1 MRRKN
6 IAVVGMLLVT
16 CLSSVGC
23 GQKKDKQESLAATK
37 TSAFET
43 ASEKQTEEKTEKE
56 TIKETSKETVKETE
70 TETEKETESKTEADT
85 KTAVSESDEL
95 ADGVYTADFNTD
107 SSMFHVN
114 EACDGKGTLTVKDGE
129 MTIHVSLTSKKILNL
144 YYGLA
149 ADAVKEGA
157 QLLDPTTDSVTY
169 SDGMTEEVYGFDIP
183 VPSLDQEFDVA
194 LIGTKGTWYDHKVS
208 VSNPEPKEDDAKS
221 TVDLED
227 GTYTAEVTLEGGS
240 GRATI
245 ESPAT
250 ITVKDGVATAS
261 IVWSS
266 PNYDYMI
273 VDGKKLFPVNT
284 EGNSVF
290 EIPVAS
296 FDTELDVI
304 ADTVAIE
311 ANADESASDNKTS
324 MQNVLGEPTGSM
336 ALSYAEN
343 FSVDYYGDYTLLKT
357 KDGTQILTVPEDKD
371 IPDNLDEDIV
381 VLKQPVDGI
390 YLVSSA
396 VMDMFR
402 ELGALDCIQ
411 FSGQKAENWYID
423 EAKEAM
429 EQGKMLY
436 AGKYSSPDYELLVSK
451 KCSLA
456 IENSMILHS
465 PEVKEMLEDFD
476 IPVIIEYSSYE
487 THPLGR
493 VEWIKFFGA
502 LTGMEEEA
510 EKAFEK
516 QTEIV
521 KHVTATKKT
530 DKTVAFFYITSNG
543 LVQVRQSN
551 DYIPKM
557 IELAG
562 GRYIF
567 ENLGDDSKRSTMN
580 MQVEEFYNKAKD
592 ADYLIYNSTI
602 DGGVKSVDELIEKC
616 SVLSDFKAVKSGD
629 VWCTEKDVYQQ
640 SMSIGFLIEDIHNM
654 LQGADDKEMNYLY
667 RLD

>member
-1 MRRKN
+1 MIKRHS
-6 IAVVGMLLVT
+6 IATVCCVMLIGLAGL
-16 CLSSVGC
+16 CGC
-23 GQKKDKQESLAATK
+23 GSSSDTKKDTVGITKEAT
-37 TSAFET
+37 SN
-43 ASEKQTEEKTEKE
+43 
-56 TIKETSKETVKETE
+56 V
-70 TETEKETESKTEADT
+70 
-85 KTAVSESDEL
+85 
-95 ADGVYTADFNTD
+95 
-107 SSMFHVN
+107 
-114 EACDGKGTLTVKDGE
+114 
-129 MTIHVSLTSKKILNL
+129 
-144 YYGLA
+144 
-149 ADAVKEGA
+149 DA
-157 QLLDPTTDSVTY
+157 
-169 SDGMTEEVYGFDIP
+169 
-183 VPSLDQEFDVA
+183 
-194 LIGTKGTWYDHKVS
+194 
-208 VSNPEPKEDDAKS
+208 
-221 TVDLED
+221 
-227 GTYTAEVTLEGGS
+227 
-240 GRATI
+240 
-245 ESPAT
+245 
-250 ITVKDGVATAS
+250 
-261 IVWSS
+261 
-266 PNYDYMI
+266 
-273 VDGKKLFPVNT
+273 
-284 EGNSVF
+284 
-290 EIPVAS
+290 
-296 FDTELDVI
+296 
-304 ADTVAIE
+304 
-311 ANADESASDNKTS
+311 
-324 MQNVLGEPTGSM
+324 LGEPTDHLQL
-336 ALSYAEN
+336 AYAKN
-343 FSVDYYGDYTLLKT
+343 FSIDYYEGGYKLLT
-357 KDGTQILTVPEDKD
+357 IKDGTQILTVPEGKKA
-371 IPDNLDEDIV
+371 PDNLDESIIV
-381 VLKQPVDGI
+381 MQQPVNNI

-402 ELGALDCIQ
+402 ELNALDTIG
-411 FSGQKAENWYID
+411 FSAQKAENWYV
-423 EAKEAM
+423 EGAKAAM
-429 EQGKMLY
+429 ENGDILY

-567 ENLGDDSKRSTMN
+567 ENLGDESKRSTMN

-602 DGGVKSVDELIEKC
+602 DGGVKLVDELIEKC

>member
-1 MRRKN
+1 MRLN
-6 IAVVGMLLVT
+6 IKLHLTHLPLRQSNQMIKRHSIATVCCVMLIGLAGL
-16 CLSSVGC
+16 CGC
-23 GQKKDKQESLAATK
+23 GSSSDTKKDTVGITKEAT
-37 TSAFET
+37 SN
-43 ASEKQTEEKTEKE
+43 
-56 TIKETSKETVKETE
+56 V
-70 TETEKETESKTEADT
+70 
-85 KTAVSESDEL
+85 
-95 ADGVYTADFNTD
+95 
-107 SSMFHVN
+107 
-114 EACDGKGTLTVKDGE
+114 
-129 MTIHVSLTSKKILNL
+129 
-144 YYGLA
+144 
-149 ADAVKEGA
+149 DA
-157 QLLDPTTDSVTY
+157 
-169 SDGMTEEVYGFDIP
+169 
-183 VPSLDQEFDVA
+183 
-194 LIGTKGTWYDHKVS
+194 
-208 VSNPEPKEDDAKS
+208 
-221 TVDLED
+221 
-227 GTYTAEVTLEGGS
+227 
-240 GRATI
+240 
-245 ESPAT
+245 
-250 ITVKDGVATAS
+250 
-261 IVWSS
+261 
-266 PNYDYMI
+266 
-273 VDGKKLFPVNT
+273 
-284 EGNSVF
+284 
-290 EIPVAS
+290 
-296 FDTELDVI
+296 
-304 ADTVAIE
+304 
-311 ANADESASDNKTS
+311 
-324 MQNVLGEPTGSM
+324 LGEPTDHLQL
-336 ALSYAEN
+336 AYAKN
-343 FSVDYYGDYTLLKT
+343 FSIDYYEGGYKLLT
-357 KDGTQILTVPEDKD
+357 IKDGTQILTVPEGKKA
-371 IPDNLDEDIV
+371 PDNLDESIIV
-381 VLKQPVDGI
+381 MQQPVNNI

-402 ELGALDCIQ
+402 ELNALDTIG
-411 FSGQKAENWYID
+411 FSAQKAENWYV
-423 EAKEAM
+423 EGAKAAM
-429 EQGKMLY
+429 ENGDILY

-667 RLD
+667 RLN

>member
-1 MRRKN
+1 MIKRHS
-6 IAVVGMLLVT
+6 IATVCCVMLIGLAGL
-16 CLSSVGC
+16 CGC
-23 GQKKDKQESLAATK
+23 GSSSDTKKDTVGITKEAT
-37 TSAFET
+37 SN
-43 ASEKQTEEKTEKE
+43 
-56 TIKETSKETVKETE
+56 V
-70 TETEKETESKTEADT
+70 
-85 KTAVSESDEL
+85 
-95 ADGVYTADFNTD
+95 
-107 SSMFHVN
+107 
-114 EACDGKGTLTVKDGE
+114 
-129 MTIHVSLTSKKILNL
+129 
-144 YYGLA
+144 
-149 ADAVKEGA
+149 GA
-157 QLLDPTTDSVTY
+157 
-169 SDGMTEEVYGFDIP
+169 
-183 VPSLDQEFDVA
+183 
-194 LIGTKGTWYDHKVS
+194 
-208 VSNPEPKEDDAKS
+208 
-221 TVDLED
+221 
-227 GTYTAEVTLEGGS
+227 
-240 GRATI
+240 
-245 ESPAT
+245 
-250 ITVKDGVATAS
+250 
-261 IVWSS
+261 
-266 PNYDYMI
+266 
-273 VDGKKLFPVNT
+273 
-284 EGNSVF
+284 
-290 EIPVAS
+290 
-296 FDTELDVI
+296 
-304 ADTVAIE
+304 
-311 ANADESASDNKTS
+311 
-324 MQNVLGEPTGSM
+324 LGEPTDHLQL
-336 ALSYAEN
+336 AYAKN
-343 FSVDYYGDYTLLKT
+343 FSIDYYEGGYKLLT
-357 KDGTQILTVPEDKD
+357 IKDGTQILTVPEGKKA
-371 IPDNLDEDIV
+371 PDNLDESIIV
-381 VLKQPVDGI
+381 MQQPVNNI

-402 ELGALDCIQ
+402 ELNALDTIG
-411 FSGQKAENWYID
+411 FSAQKAENWYV
-423 EAKEAM
+423 EGAKAAM
-429 EQGKMLY
+429 ENGDILY

-502 LTGMEEEA
+502 LTGLEEEA

>member
-1 MRRKN
+1 MRLN
-6 IAVVGMLLVT
+6 IKLHLTHLPLRQSNQMIKRHSIATVCCVMLIGLAGL
-16 CLSSVGC
+16 CGC
-23 GQKKDKQESLAATK
+23 GS
-37 TSAFET
+37 S
-43 ASEKQTEEKTEKE
+43 S
-56 TIKETSKETVKETE
+56 
-70 TETEKETESKTEADT
+70 DT
-85 KTAVSESDEL
+85 NK
-95 ADGVYTADFNTD
+95 
-107 SSMFHVN
+107 
-114 EACDGKGTLTVKDGE
+114 
-129 MTIHVSLTSKKILNL
+129 
-144 YYGLA
+144 
-149 ADAVKEGA
+149 
-157 QLLDPTTDSVTY
+157 
-169 SDGMTEEVYGFDIP
+169 
-183 VPSLDQEFDVA
+183 
-194 LIGTKGTWYDHKVS
+194 
-208 VSNPEPKEDDAKS
+208 
-221 TVDLED
+221 
-227 GTYTAEVTLEGGS
+227 
-240 GRATI
+240 
-245 ESPAT
+245 
-250 ITVKDGVATAS
+250 
-261 IVWSS
+261 
-266 PNYDYMI
+266 
-273 VDGKKLFPVNT
+273 
-284 EGNSVF
+284 
-290 EIPVAS
+290 
-296 FDTELDVI
+296 
-304 ADTVAIE
+304 DTVGITKE
-311 ANADESASDNKTS
+311 ATS
-324 MQNVLGEPTGSM
+324 NVDALGEPTDHLQL
-336 ALSYAEN
+336 AYAKN
-343 FSVDYYGDYTLLKT
+343 FSIDYYEGGYKLLT
-357 KDGTQILTVPEDKD
+357 IKDGTQILTVPEGKKA
-371 IPDNLDEDIV
+371 PDNLDESIIV
-381 VLKQPVDGI
+381 MQQPVNNI

-402 ELGALDCIQ
+402 ELNALDTIG
-411 FSGQKAENWYID
+411 FSAQKAENWYV
-423 EAKEAM
+423 EGAKAAM
-429 EQGKMLY
+429 ENGDILY

-502 LTGMEEEA
+502 LTGMEEDA

>member
-1 MRRKN
+1 MIKRHS
-6 IAVVGMLLVT
+6 IATVCCVMLIGLAGL
-16 CLSSVGC
+16 CGC
-23 GQKKDKQESLAATK
+23 GSSSDTKKDTVGITKEAT
-37 TSAFET
+37 SN
-43 ASEKQTEEKTEKE
+43 
-56 TIKETSKETVKETE
+56 V
-70 TETEKETESKTEADT
+70 
-85 KTAVSESDEL
+85 
-95 ADGVYTADFNTD
+95 
-107 SSMFHVN
+107 
-114 EACDGKGTLTVKDGE
+114 
-129 MTIHVSLTSKKILNL
+129 
-144 YYGLA
+144 
-149 ADAVKEGA
+149 DA
-157 QLLDPTTDSVTY
+157 
-169 SDGMTEEVYGFDIP
+169 
-183 VPSLDQEFDVA
+183 
-194 LIGTKGTWYDHKVS
+194 
-208 VSNPEPKEDDAKS
+208 
-221 TVDLED
+221 
-227 GTYTAEVTLEGGS
+227 
-240 GRATI
+240 
-245 ESPAT
+245 
-250 ITVKDGVATAS
+250 
-261 IVWSS
+261 
-266 PNYDYMI
+266 
-273 VDGKKLFPVNT
+273 
-284 EGNSVF
+284 
-290 EIPVAS
+290 
-296 FDTELDVI
+296 
-304 ADTVAIE
+304 
-311 ANADESASDNKTS
+311 
-324 MQNVLGEPTGSM
+324 LGEPTDHLQL
-336 ALSYAEN
+336 AYAKN
-343 FSVDYYGDYTLLKT
+343 FSIDYYEGGYKLLT
-357 KDGTQILTVPEDKD
+357 IKDGTQILTVPEGKKA
-371 IPDNLDEDIV
+371 PDNLDESIIV
-381 VLKQPVDGI
+381 MQQPVNNI

-402 ELGALDCIQ
+402 ELNALDTIG
-411 FSGQKAENWYID
+411 FSAQKAENWYV
-423 EAKEAM
+423 EGAKAAM
-429 EQGKMLY
+429 ENGDILY

-562 GRYIF
+562 GLYIF

>member
-1 MRRKN
+1 MIKRHS
-6 IAVVGMLLVT
+6 IATVCCVMLIGLAGL
-16 CLSSVGC
+16 CGC
-23 GQKKDKQESLAATK
+23 GSSSDTKKDTVGITKEAT
-37 TSAFET
+37 SN
-43 ASEKQTEEKTEKE
+43 
-56 TIKETSKETVKETE
+56 V
-70 TETEKETESKTEADT
+70 
-85 KTAVSESDEL
+85 
-95 ADGVYTADFNTD
+95 
-107 SSMFHVN
+107 
-114 EACDGKGTLTVKDGE
+114 
-129 MTIHVSLTSKKILNL
+129 
-144 YYGLA
+144 
-149 ADAVKEGA
+149 DA
-157 QLLDPTTDSVTY
+157 
-169 SDGMTEEVYGFDIP
+169 
-183 VPSLDQEFDVA
+183 
-194 LIGTKGTWYDHKVS
+194 
-208 VSNPEPKEDDAKS
+208 
-221 TVDLED
+221 
-227 GTYTAEVTLEGGS
+227 
-240 GRATI
+240 
-245 ESPAT
+245 
-250 ITVKDGVATAS
+250 
-261 IVWSS
+261 
-266 PNYDYMI
+266 
-273 VDGKKLFPVNT
+273 
-284 EGNSVF
+284 
-290 EIPVAS
+290 
-296 FDTELDVI
+296 
-304 ADTVAIE
+304 
-311 ANADESASDNKTS
+311 
-324 MQNVLGEPTGSM
+324 LGEPTDHLQL
-336 ALSYAEN
+336 AYAKN
-343 FSVDYYGDYTLLKT
+343 FSIDYYEGGYKLLTIKV
-357 KDGTQILTVPEDKD
+357 GTQILTVPEGKKA
-371 IPDNLDEDIV
+371 PDNLDESIIV
-381 VLKQPVDGI
+381 MQQPVNNI

-402 ELGALDCIQ
+402 ELNALDTIG
-411 FSGQKAENWYID
+411 FSAQKAENWYV
-423 EAKEAM
+423 EGAKAAM
-429 EQGKMLY
+429 ENGDILY

-616 SVLSDFKAVKSGD
+616 SVLSDFKAVKSGN

-654 LQGADDKEMNYLY
+654 LQDADDKEMNYLY

>member
-1 MRRKN
+1 MIKRHS
-6 IAVVGMLLVT
+6 IATVCCVMLIGLAGL
-16 CLSSVGC
+16 CGC
-23 GQKKDKQESLAATK
+23 GS
-37 TSAFET
+37 S
-43 ASEKQTEEKTEKE
+43 S
-56 TIKETSKETVKETE
+56 
-70 TETEKETESKTEADT
+70 DT
-85 KTAVSESDEL
+85 K
-95 ADGVYTADFNTD
+95 NTVGITKEATP
-107 SSMFHVN
+107 SM
-114 EACDGKGTLTVKDGE
+114 
-129 MTIHVSLTSKKILNL
+129 
-144 YYGLA
+144 
-149 ADAVKEGA
+149 GA
-157 QLLDPTTDSVTY
+157 
-169 SDGMTEEVYGFDIP
+169 
-183 VPSLDQEFDVA
+183 
-194 LIGTKGTWYDHKVS
+194 
-208 VSNPEPKEDDAKS
+208 
-221 TVDLED
+221 
-227 GTYTAEVTLEGGS
+227 
-240 GRATI
+240 
-245 ESPAT
+245 
-250 ITVKDGVATAS
+250 
-261 IVWSS
+261 
-266 PNYDYMI
+266 
-273 VDGKKLFPVNT
+273 
-284 EGNSVF
+284 
-290 EIPVAS
+290 
-296 FDTELDVI
+296 
-304 ADTVAIE
+304 
-311 ANADESASDNKTS
+311 
-324 MQNVLGEPTGSM
+324 LGEPTGHLQL
-336 ALSYAEN
+336 AYAKN
-343 FSVDYYGDYTLLKT
+343 FSIDYYDGGYKLLTT
-357 KDGTQILTVPEDKD
+357 KDGTQILTVPEGKKA
-371 IPDNLDEDIV
+371 PDNLDESIIV
-381 VLKQPVDGI
+381 MQQPVNNI

-402 ELGALDCIQ
+402 ELNALDTIG
-411 FSGQKAENWYID
+411 FSAQKAENWYV
-423 EAKEAM
+423 EGAKAAM
-429 EQGKMLY
+429 ENGDILY

-667 RLD
+667 RLN

>member
-1 MRRKN
+1 MIKRHS
-6 IAVVGMLLVT
+6 IATVCCVMLIGLAGL
-16 CLSSVGC
+16 CGC
-23 GQKKDKQESLAATK
+23 GSSSDTKKDTVGITKEAT
-37 TSAFET
+37 SN
-43 ASEKQTEEKTEKE
+43 
-56 TIKETSKETVKETE
+56 V
-70 TETEKETESKTEADT
+70 
-85 KTAVSESDEL
+85 
-95 ADGVYTADFNTD
+95 
-107 SSMFHVN
+107 
-114 EACDGKGTLTVKDGE
+114 
-129 MTIHVSLTSKKILNL
+129 
-144 YYGLA
+144 
-149 ADAVKEGA
+149 DA
-157 QLLDPTTDSVTY
+157 
-169 SDGMTEEVYGFDIP
+169 
-183 VPSLDQEFDVA
+183 
-194 LIGTKGTWYDHKVS
+194 
-208 VSNPEPKEDDAKS
+208 
-221 TVDLED
+221 
-227 GTYTAEVTLEGGS
+227 
-240 GRATI
+240 
-245 ESPAT
+245 
-250 ITVKDGVATAS
+250 
-261 IVWSS
+261 
-266 PNYDYMI
+266 
-273 VDGKKLFPVNT
+273 
-284 EGNSVF
+284 
-290 EIPVAS
+290 
-296 FDTELDVI
+296 
-304 ADTVAIE
+304 
-311 ANADESASDNKTS
+311 
-324 MQNVLGEPTGSM
+324 LGEPTDHLQL
-336 ALSYAEN
+336 AYAKN
-343 FSVDYYGDYTLLKT
+343 FSIDYYEGGYKLLT
-357 KDGTQILTVPEDKD
+357 IKDGTQILTVPEGKKA
-371 IPDNLDEDIV
+371 PDNLDESIIV
-381 VLKQPVDGI
+381 MQQPVNNI

-402 ELGALDCIQ
+402 ELNALDTIG
-411 FSGQKAENWYID
+411 FSAQKAENWYV
-423 EAKEAM
+423 EGAKAAM
-429 EQGKMLY
+429 ENGDILY

-580 MQVEEFYNKAKD
+580 MQVEEFYYKAKD

>member
-1 MRRKN
+1 MIKRHS
-6 IAVVGMLLVT
+6 IATAGCVLLIGLAWL
-16 CLSSVGC
+16 CGC
-23 GQKKDKQESLAATK
+23 GTSSDTKKDTVGVTKEATP
-37 TSAFET
+37 
-43 ASEKQTEEKTEKE
+43 
-56 TIKETSKETVKETE
+56 
-70 TETEKETESKTEADT
+70 
-85 KTAVSESDEL
+85 
-95 ADGVYTADFNTD
+95 
-107 SSMFHVN
+107 SM
-114 EACDGKGTLTVKDGE
+114 
-129 MTIHVSLTSKKILNL
+129 
-144 YYGLA
+144 
-149 ADAVKEGA
+149 DA
-157 QLLDPTTDSVTY
+157 
-169 SDGMTEEVYGFDIP
+169 
-183 VPSLDQEFDVA
+183 
-194 LIGTKGTWYDHKVS
+194 
-208 VSNPEPKEDDAKS
+208 
-221 TVDLED
+221 
-227 GTYTAEVTLEGGS
+227 
-240 GRATI
+240 
-245 ESPAT
+245 
-250 ITVKDGVATAS
+250 
-261 IVWSS
+261 
-266 PNYDYMI
+266 
-273 VDGKKLFPVNT
+273 
-284 EGNSVF
+284 
-290 EIPVAS
+290 
-296 FDTELDVI
+296 
-304 ADTVAIE
+304 
-311 ANADESASDNKTS
+311 
-324 MQNVLGEPTGSM
+324 LGETTGHLQL
-336 ALSYAEN
+336 AYAKN
-343 FSVDYYGDYTLLKT
+343 FSVDYYDGGYKLLT
-357 KDGTQILTVPEDKD
+357 IKDGTQILTVPKGKEA
-371 IPDNLDEDIV
+371 PDNLDESIIV
-381 VLKQPVDGI
+381 LQQPVNNI

-402 ELGALDCIQ
+402 ELNAFDTIG
-411 FSGQKAENWYID
+411 FSAQKAENWYVD
-423 EAKEAM
+423 GAKDAM
-429 EQGKMLY
+429 ENGDILY

-465 PEVKEMLEDFD
+465 PDVKEMLEDFD

-487 THPLGR
+487 TDPLGR

>member
-1 MRRKN
+1 MIKRHS
-6 IAVVGMLLVT
+6 IAT
-16 CLSSVGC
+16 VGC
-23 GQKKDKQESLAATK
+23 VLIIGLAGLCGCG
-37 TSAFET
+37 S
-43 ASEKQTEEKTEKE
+43 S
-56 TIKETSKETVKETE
+56 S
-70 TETEKETESKTEADT
+70 DT
-85 KTAVSESDEL
+85 K
-95 ADGVYTADFNTD
+95 NTVGITKEATP
-107 SSMFHVN
+107 SM
-114 EACDGKGTLTVKDGE
+114 
-129 MTIHVSLTSKKILNL
+129 
-144 YYGLA
+144 
-149 ADAVKEGA
+149 GA
-157 QLLDPTTDSVTY
+157 
-169 SDGMTEEVYGFDIP
+169 
-183 VPSLDQEFDVA
+183 
-194 LIGTKGTWYDHKVS
+194 
-208 VSNPEPKEDDAKS
+208 
-221 TVDLED
+221 
-227 GTYTAEVTLEGGS
+227 
-240 GRATI
+240 
-245 ESPAT
+245 
-250 ITVKDGVATAS
+250 
-261 IVWSS
+261 
-266 PNYDYMI
+266 
-273 VDGKKLFPVNT
+273 
-284 EGNSVF
+284 
-290 EIPVAS
+290 
-296 FDTELDVI
+296 
-304 ADTVAIE
+304 
-311 ANADESASDNKTS
+311 
-324 MQNVLGEPTGSM
+324 LGESTGHLQL
-336 ALSYAEN
+336 AYAKN
-343 FSVDYYGDYTLLKT
+343 FSIDYYDGGYKLLT
-357 KDGTQILTVPEDKD
+357 IKDGTQILTVPEGKET
-371 IPDNLDEDIV
+371 PDNLDESIIV
-381 VLKQPVDGI
+381 LQQPVKNI

-402 ELGALDCIQ
+402 ELNAFNTIG
-411 FSGQKAENWYID
+411 FSAQKAENWYV
-423 EAKEAM
+423 EGAKAAM
-429 EQGKMLY
+429 ENGDILY

-465 PEVKEMLEDFD
+465 PDVKEMLEDFD

>member
-1 MRRKN
+1 MIKRHS
-6 IAVVGMLLVT
+6 IATVCCVMLIGLAGL
-16 CLSSVGC
+16 CGC
-23 GQKKDKQESLAATK
+23 GS
-37 TSAFET
+37 S
-43 ASEKQTEEKTEKE
+43 S
-56 TIKETSKETVKETE
+56 
-70 TETEKETESKTEADT
+70 DT
-85 KTAVSESDEL
+85 NK
-95 ADGVYTADFNTD
+95 
-107 SSMFHVN
+107 
-114 EACDGKGTLTVKDGE
+114 
-129 MTIHVSLTSKKILNL
+129 
-144 YYGLA
+144 
-149 ADAVKEGA
+149 
-157 QLLDPTTDSVTY
+157 
-169 SDGMTEEVYGFDIP
+169 
-183 VPSLDQEFDVA
+183 
-194 LIGTKGTWYDHKVS
+194 
-208 VSNPEPKEDDAKS
+208 
-221 TVDLED
+221 
-227 GTYTAEVTLEGGS
+227 
-240 GRATI
+240 
-245 ESPAT
+245 
-250 ITVKDGVATAS
+250 
-261 IVWSS
+261 
-266 PNYDYMI
+266 
-273 VDGKKLFPVNT
+273 
-284 EGNSVF
+284 
-290 EIPVAS
+290 
-296 FDTELDVI
+296 
-304 ADTVAIE
+304 DTVGITKE
-311 ANADESASDNKTS
+311 ATS
-324 MQNVLGEPTGSM
+324 NVDALGEPTDHLQL
-336 ALSYAEN
+336 AYAKN
-343 FSVDYYGDYTLLKT
+343 FSIDYYEGGYKLLT
-357 KDGTQILTVPEDKD
+357 IKDGTQILTVPEGKKA
-371 IPDNLDEDIV
+371 PDNLDESIIV
-381 VLKQPVDGI
+381 MQQPVNNI

-402 ELGALDCIQ
+402 ELNALDTIG
-411 FSGQKAENWYID
+411 FSAQKAENWYV
-423 EAKEAM
+423 EGAKAAM
-429 EQGKMLY
+429 ENGDILY

-616 SVLSDFKAVKSGD
+616 SVLSDFTAVKSGN

-654 LQGADDKEMNYLY
+654 LQDADDKEMNYLY

>member
-1 MRRKN
+1 
-6 IAVVGMLLVT
+6 MLIGLAGL
-16 CLSSVGC
+16 CGC
-23 GQKKDKQESLAATK
+23 GSSSDIKKDTVGITKEAT
-37 TSAFET
+37 SN
-43 ASEKQTEEKTEKE
+43 
-56 TIKETSKETVKETE
+56 V
-70 TETEKETESKTEADT
+70 
-85 KTAVSESDEL
+85 
-95 ADGVYTADFNTD
+95 
-107 SSMFHVN
+107 
-114 EACDGKGTLTVKDGE
+114 
-129 MTIHVSLTSKKILNL
+129 
-144 YYGLA
+144 
-149 ADAVKEGA
+149 GA
-157 QLLDPTTDSVTY
+157 
-169 SDGMTEEVYGFDIP
+169 
-183 VPSLDQEFDVA
+183 
-194 LIGTKGTWYDHKVS
+194 
-208 VSNPEPKEDDAKS
+208 
-221 TVDLED
+221 
-227 GTYTAEVTLEGGS
+227 
-240 GRATI
+240 
-245 ESPAT
+245 
-250 ITVKDGVATAS
+250 
-261 IVWSS
+261 
-266 PNYDYMI
+266 
-273 VDGKKLFPVNT
+273 
-284 EGNSVF
+284 
-290 EIPVAS
+290 
-296 FDTELDVI
+296 
-304 ADTVAIE
+304 
-311 ANADESASDNKTS
+311 
-324 MQNVLGEPTGSM
+324 LGEPTGHLQL
-336 ALSYAEN
+336 AYAKN
-343 FSVDYYGDYTLLKT
+343 FSIDYYEGGYKLLT
-357 KDGTQILTVPEDKD
+357 IKDGTQILTVPEGKKA
-371 IPDNLDEDIV
+371 PDNLDESIIV
-381 VLKQPVDGI
+381 MQQPVNNI

-402 ELGALDCIQ
+402 ELNAFDTIG
-411 FSGQKAENWYID
+411 FSAQKAENWYV
-423 EAKEAM
+423 EGAKAAM
-429 EQGKMLY
+429 ENGDILY

-502 LTGMEEEA
+502 LTGKEEEA

-602 DGGVKSVDELIEKC
+602 DGGVKTVDELIEKC

-654 LQGADDKEMNYLY
+654 LQGADDTEMNYLY
-667 RLD
+667 RLN

>member
-1 MRRKN
+1 MIKRHS
-6 IAVVGMLLVT
+6 IATVCCVMLIGLAGL
-16 CLSSVGC
+16 CGC
-23 GQKKDKQESLAATK
+23 GSSSDTKKDTVGITKEAT
-37 TSAFET
+37 SN
-43 ASEKQTEEKTEKE
+43 
-56 TIKETSKETVKETE
+56 V
-70 TETEKETESKTEADT
+70 
-85 KTAVSESDEL
+85 
-95 ADGVYTADFNTD
+95 
-107 SSMFHVN
+107 
-114 EACDGKGTLTVKDGE
+114 
-129 MTIHVSLTSKKILNL
+129 
-144 YYGLA
+144 
-149 ADAVKEGA
+149 DA
-157 QLLDPTTDSVTY
+157 
-169 SDGMTEEVYGFDIP
+169 
-183 VPSLDQEFDVA
+183 
-194 LIGTKGTWYDHKVS
+194 
-208 VSNPEPKEDDAKS
+208 
-221 TVDLED
+221 
-227 GTYTAEVTLEGGS
+227 
-240 GRATI
+240 
-245 ESPAT
+245 
-250 ITVKDGVATAS
+250 
-261 IVWSS
+261 
-266 PNYDYMI
+266 
-273 VDGKKLFPVNT
+273 
-284 EGNSVF
+284 
-290 EIPVAS
+290 
-296 FDTELDVI
+296 
-304 ADTVAIE
+304 
-311 ANADESASDNKTS
+311 
-324 MQNVLGEPTGSM
+324 LGEPTDHLQL
-336 ALSYAEN
+336 AYAKN
-343 FSVDYYGDYTLLKT
+343 FSIDYYEGGYKLLT
-357 KDGTQILTVPEDKD
+357 IKDGTQILTVPEGKKA
-371 IPDNLDEDIV
+371 PDNLDESIIV
-381 VLKQPVDGI
+381 MQQPVNNI

-402 ELGALDCIQ
+402 ELNALDTIG
-411 FSGQKAENWYID
+411 FSAQKAENWYV
-423 EAKEAM
+423 ERAKAAM
-429 EQGKMLY
+429 ENGDILY

>member
-1 MRRKN
+1 MRLN
-6 IAVVGMLLVT
+6 IKLHLTHLPLRQSNQMIKRHSIATVCCVMLIGLAGL
-16 CLSSVGC
+16 CGC
-23 GQKKDKQESLAATK
+23 GSSSDTKKDTVGITKEAT
-37 TSAFET
+37 SN
-43 ASEKQTEEKTEKE
+43 
-56 TIKETSKETVKETE
+56 V
-70 TETEKETESKTEADT
+70 
-85 KTAVSESDEL
+85 
-95 ADGVYTADFNTD
+95 
-107 SSMFHVN
+107 
-114 EACDGKGTLTVKDGE
+114 
-129 MTIHVSLTSKKILNL
+129 
-144 YYGLA
+144 
-149 ADAVKEGA
+149 DA
-157 QLLDPTTDSVTY
+157 
-169 SDGMTEEVYGFDIP
+169 
-183 VPSLDQEFDVA
+183 
-194 LIGTKGTWYDHKVS
+194 
-208 VSNPEPKEDDAKS
+208 
-221 TVDLED
+221 
-227 GTYTAEVTLEGGS
+227 
-240 GRATI
+240 
-245 ESPAT
+245 
-250 ITVKDGVATAS
+250 
-261 IVWSS
+261 
-266 PNYDYMI
+266 
-273 VDGKKLFPVNT
+273 
-284 EGNSVF
+284 
-290 EIPVAS
+290 
-296 FDTELDVI
+296 
-304 ADTVAIE
+304 
-311 ANADESASDNKTS
+311 
-324 MQNVLGEPTGSM
+324 LGEPTDHLQL
-336 ALSYAEN
+336 AYAKN
-343 FSVDYYGDYTLLKT
+343 FSIDYYEGGYKLLT
-357 KDGTQILTVPEDKD
+357 IKDGTQILTVPEGKKA
-371 IPDNLDEDIV
+371 PDNLDESIIV
-381 VLKQPVDGI
+381 MQQPVNNI

-402 ELGALDCIQ
+402 ELNAFDTIG
-411 FSGQKAENWYID
+411 FSAQKAENWYV
-423 EAKEAM
+423 EGAKAAM
-429 EQGKMLY
+429 ENGDILY